1 MGRSMS
7 IRAAWR
13 SNGVADANRRVGGLT
28 EARRSLGLT
37 AALTAVL
44 CCAAVFTVWGGLQL
58 SHAVGSQ
65 RRALNYDEIFAE
77 ARTAVA
83 TQQLDAHE
91 YQLEPSVVSRDRYS
105 ESGTVAD
112 RVLRQ
117 LRDHTLGPDVAAV
130 GRLQTEQ
137 AAYRTATDRLIR
149 MVANGNPMA
158 AQQYRLRVA
167 PAYYTLQHDVDTQSH
182 AYHLR
187 AQRLVANQ
195 EQVQKRIFAVSGLGF
210 VAGLAL
216 VAMIWR
222 TMLGYQRRLVALAT
236 ASQHQALH
244 DPLTG
249 LANRVLFEQQIG
261 RAVSESHPGSHLA
274 VILIDL
280 NGFKNVNDTLGH
292 QAGDEVLV
300 ETGHRLRAACRAG
313 DTVARLGGDEF
324 AVLLPAVEDTEAA
337 SAIAQRAVDALR
349 RNYLIAAGSAA
360 ISGSAGIALGDR
372 HISAEDLLR
381 HADAAMYRAKTA
393 GNGIAVYD
401 AKIDI
406 DQPHRMALFGELRA
420 LLNGDETH
428 GRLVLHYQ
436 PQVRISDAAV
446 TAAEALVRWQHPVHG
461 LLRPDAF
468 LGIAETGGLEIP
480 LTYRILRTAVAD
492 AAQWQT
498 PAHPVTVSVNVP
510 PVCLLD
516 DAFVPEVRSALAAHG
531 LPASRLRLEI
541 TESAMAADP
550 RRASAALR
558 KIRADGVQVSIDDYG
573 TGFSSLGQLKQLVA
587 DELKIDRTFVHNLA
601 TDPADAVLVGSAI
614 DLAHNLGLFVT
625 AEGVENLEALE
636 VLRSLEC
643 DQAQGFA
650 LGYPVA
656 SDKLLAE
663 CRRAHHAALGSLGPP
678 RSCPRPTT
686 ADRRLDS
693 DPV

>member
-7 IRAAWR
+7 IKAAWR
-13 SNGVADANRRVGGLT
+13 PRVAADVDRRVGGLLR
-28 EARRSLGLT
+28 ARRSLGLT

-44 CCAAVFTVWGGLQL
+44 CCLAVFTVWGALQL
-58 SHAVGSQ
+58 SQAVDMQ
-65 RRALNYDEIFAE
+65 RRALVHDEIFEE

-83 TQQLDAHE
+83 TQELAAHE
-91 YQLEPSVVSRDRYS
+91 YQLEPSVVSRDRYVD
-105 ESGTVAD
+105 SGTVAND
-112 RVLRQ
+112 ALRQ
-117 LRDHTLGPDVAAV
+117 LQQNSLGRDVPAAQ
-130 GRLQTEQ
+130 RLRTEQ
-137 AAYRTATDRLIR
+137 ADYRSAADRLIQ
-149 MVANGNPMA
+149 MVANDDPSA
-158 AQQYRLRVA
+158 TQQYRLQVM
-167 PAYYTLQHDVDTQSH
+167 PAYYTLQHDIDTQSR
-182 AYHLR
+182 AYHHQ
-187 AQRLVANQ
+187 AQRLVADLQ
-195 EQVQKRIFAVSGLGF
+195 QVQTRIFAIAGLGF
-210 VAGLAL
+210 VVGLAL

-222 TMLGYQRRLVALAT
+222 TMLGYQQRLFDLAT

-249 LANRVLFEQQIG
+249 LANRLLFEQQIG
-261 RAVSESHPGSHLA
+261 TAIRDGDPRSRLA

-300 ETGHRLRAACRAG
+300 ETGHRLQAVCRVG

-324 AVLLPAVEDTEAA
+324 AVLLPEIDNAQEACG
-337 SAIAQRAVDALR
+337 IAQRAVGALR

-360 ISGSAGIALGDR
+360 ISGSAGLAIGSR
-372 HISAEDLLR
+372 STGTEDMLR
-381 HADAAMYRAKTA
+381 NADAAMYRAKTA
-393 GNGIAVYD
+393 GNGIAIYD
-401 AKIDI
+401 PEIDT

-420 LLNGDETH
+420 LLDGDETH

-436 PQVRISDAAV
+436 PQVRISDATV
-446 TAAEALVRWQHPVHG
+446 TAAEALVRWQHPAHG

-468 LGIAETGGLEIP
+468 LAVAETGGLEIP

-492 AAQWQT
+492 AAQWRT
-498 PAHPVTVSVNVP
+498 PAHPVTVSVNVS

-516 DAFVPEVRSALAAHG
+516 DAFVHEIRSALAAHS

-550 RRASAALR
+550 CRANATLST
-558 KIRADGVQVSIDDYG
+558 IRADGVQVSIDDYG

-625 AEGVENLEALE
+625 AEGVENLEALA
-636 VLRSLEC
+636 VLRRLDC

-650 LGYPVA
+650 LGYPVSA
-656 SDKLLAE
+656 DGLLAE
-663 CRRAHHAALGSLGPP
+663 CRRAHHTARGLLGPP
-678 RSCPRPTT
+678 PVRSP
-686 ADRRLDS
+686 ADDG
-693 DPV
+693 